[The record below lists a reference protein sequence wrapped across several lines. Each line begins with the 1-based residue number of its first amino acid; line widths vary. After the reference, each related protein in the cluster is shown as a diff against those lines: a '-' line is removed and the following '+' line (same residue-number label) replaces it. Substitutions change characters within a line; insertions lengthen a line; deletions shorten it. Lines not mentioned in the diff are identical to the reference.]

1 MTWFKKSVNGLWCAS
16 HVRTE
21 DFMSSI
27 WLLMRLKPSDFYP
40 STLRTP
46 RWQLTLT
53 FTPNLLTLTLLTLLT
68 QTLLTLLTLILSLT
82 PTRDSPSFF
91 HVLLG
96 CTTTVAPQSVFRLN
110 QWIGSCKC
118 YGNVAHLQTIRAL
131 LCDLEPPCVD
141 YLGSFLERDW
151 YDSYSAT
158 VGFVLSLVSKDRS
171 CVNESFT
178 TEKLIDFVFQVFFFS
193 ELVVLWNWHYQ
204 QMVRDVNIWRFQQLK
219 LFQAQWHLQKK
230 CVLFLYFLLLRSN
243 EWPKL
248 KHPLLHFIVWP
259 ISNLT

>member
-46 RWQLTLT
+46 RWKLT
-53 FTPNLLTLTLLTLLT
+53 LTLLT

-82 PTRDSPSFF
+82 LARDSPSFF

-131 LCDLEPPCVD
+131 LCDLEPPSVD

-151 YDSYSAT
+151 YDSYLAT

-178 TEKLIDFVFQVFFFS
+178 TEKLIDFVFQVFIFLCVFWLCYETDITNKWFGTLTFDAFS
-193 ELVVLWNWHYQ
+193 NWNCFKLNDSCKRNVCCSFIFCYWDQMSDQSWNIHYC
-204 QMVRDVNIWRFQQLK
+204 IL
-219 LFQAQWHLQKK
+219 
-230 CVLFLYFLLLRSN
+230 
-243 EWPKL
+243 
-248 KHPLLHFIVWP
+248 
-259 ISNLT
+259 